1 LLEKAINRDGSSE
14 TVASL
19 LPFLRQIAQATG
31 DLDDATVLARALR
44 IAGQIQEV
52 EEMFW
57 PLMNR
62 CTDQGKFRVG
72 Y

>member
-1 LLEKAINRDGSSE
+1 MLEKAINRDGSSG

-44 IAGQIQEV
+44 IVSQIQEV
-52 EEMFW
+52 EDMLW

-62 CTDQGKFRVG
+62 CADQGKFRVC